1 MFHHGV
7 TENTEY
13 RQELQEMGSDRTA
26 NKSKGV
32 MRSRVS
38 FMLFHVVLP
47 LLVGGLIYACWR
59 DNTLPMFRWFEVVGI
74 GPFVQQLRIT
84 TAPMQAALPSWF
96 EYSLPDAMW
105 AYALTAFMATV
116 WKGTNF
122 RVRAIWISAG
132 LLLGAGSE
140 LGQLA
145 GYVPGSFDASD
156 FLLCVCAAGL
166 ALVLTSERIISKRSM
181 NDVAT

>member
-1 MFHHGV
+1 
-7 TENTEY
+7 
-13 RQELQEMGSDRTA
+13 
-26 NKSKGV
+26 
-32 MRSRVS
+32 
-38 FMLFHVVLP
+38 
-47 LLVGGLIYACWR
+47 
-59 DNTLPMFRWFEVVGI
+59 MFRWFEMVGV
-74 GPFVQQLRIT
+74 GPVVQQLRIT
-84 TAPMQAALPSWF
+84 MMPLQAGLPSWV

-105 AYALTAFMATV
+105 VYSLTAFMALV

-156 FLLCVCAAGL
+156 FLLCVFAAGL
-166 ALVLTSERIISKRSM
+166 ALVLTSERMTFKRSI

>member
-1 MFHHGV
+1 
-7 TENTEY
+7 
-13 RQELQEMGSDRTA
+13 
-26 NKSKGV
+26 

-38 FMLFHVVLP
+38 FILFHVVLP

-59 DNTLPMFRWFEVVGI
+59 DYTLPMFRWFELVGV
-74 GPFVQQLRIT
+74 GPVVQQLRIT
-84 TAPMQAALPSWF
+84 TMPLAAGLPSWV

-105 AYALTAFMATV
+105 VYALTAFMALV

-122 RVRAIWISAG
+122 RVRAIWLSAG

-145 GYVPGSFDASD
+145 GYVPGSFDVLD
-156 FLLCVCAAGL
+156 FFVCVFAAGL
-166 ALVLTSERIISKRSM
+166 ALVLTSERISLKRSL
-181 NDVAT
+181 NDIAT

>member
-1 MFHHGV
+1 M
-7 TENTEY
+7 
-13 RQELQEMGSDRTA
+13 S
-26 NKSKGV
+26 
-32 MRSRVS
+32 
-38 FMLFHVVLP
+38 FHVLLP

-59 DNTLPMFRWFEVVGI
+59 DYTLPMFRWFELVGVGPVVH
-74 GPFVQQLRIT
+74 QLRIT
-84 TAPMQAALPSWF
+84 TTPLQAGLPYWV

-105 AYALTAFMATV
+105 VYALTAFMAIV

-156 FLLCVCAAGL
+156 LFLCVISAGL
-166 ALVLTSERIISKRSM
+166 ALVLTSERITFKRSM

>member
-1 MFHHGV
+1 
-7 TENTEY
+7 
-13 RQELQEMGSDRTA
+13 
-26 NKSKGV
+26 

-38 FMLFHVVLP
+38 LMSFHVLLP

-59 DNTLPMFRWFEVVGI
+59 DYTLPMFRWFELVGV
-74 GPFVQQLRIT
+74 GPVVQQLRIT
-84 TAPMQAALPSWF
+84 TTPLQARLPYWV

-105 AYALTAFMATV
+105 VYALTAFMALV

-156 FLLCVCAAGL
+156 LFLCVISAGL
-166 ALVLTSERIISKRSM
+166 ALVLTSERITFKRSM

>member
-1 MFHHGV
+1 
-7 TENTEY
+7 
-13 RQELQEMGSDRTA
+13 
-26 NKSKGV
+26 
-32 MRSRVS
+32 MRSRVV
-38 FMLFHVVLP
+38 FVLLHIFLP

-59 DNTLPMFRWFEVVGI
+59 DYTLPMFRWFELIGVG
-74 GPFVQQLRIT
+74 PVVQQLRVT
-84 TAPMQAALPSWF
+84 TMPLQAGLPSWV

-105 AYALTAFMATV
+105 VYALTAFMALV

-122 RVRAIWISAG
+122 RVRVIWISAG

-156 FLLCVCAAGL
+156 FFLCVFAAGL
-166 ALVLTSERIISKRSM
+166 ALVLTSDRISFKRSM